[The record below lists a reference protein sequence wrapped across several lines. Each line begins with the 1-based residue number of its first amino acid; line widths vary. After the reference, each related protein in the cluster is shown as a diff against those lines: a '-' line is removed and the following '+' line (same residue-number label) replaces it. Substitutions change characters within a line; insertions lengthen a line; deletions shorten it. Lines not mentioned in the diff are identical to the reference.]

1 MNPSPSRFGSLRR
14 LSPREQRIVIGGGA
28 VAGLILLAAFGVLP
42 YYQRWS
48 ERSATIAAAGEQRDR
63 LRTLVA
69 SESAFR
75 QALVGRQAARG
86 TWGARLVSG
95 STPALAAS
103 ELQVL
108 VRRYAELS
116 AVEVDRV
123 NVVGEPTPIEGGLTA
138 IPLQLAAQGDIHG
151 LVQLLSLIQDG
162 ERLLVVDDLTVTA
175 GAPRSDGVQ
184 LLTWSMRLRGPYAA
198 AGAAEAT
205 RPM

>member
-1 MNPSPSRFGSLRR
+1 M
-14 LSPREQRIVIGGGA
+14 VIGGTA
-28 VAGLILLAAFGVLP
+28 VVGLMLLTAFGVLP

-48 ERSATIAAAGEQRDR
+48 SRNAAIAAAREQRDR
-63 LRTLVA
+63 LRALVA
-69 SESAFR
+69 GESAFR
-75 QALVGRQAARG
+75 QALEARRTARG
-86 TWGARLVSG
+86 IWGGRLVSG

-103 ELQVL
+103 ELQAL

-138 IPLQLAAQGDIHG
+138 IPLQLTAQGDIHG
-151 LVQLLSLIQDG
+151 LVQLLSFIQDG

-184 LLTWSMRLRGPYAA
+184 LLTWSMRLRGPYAQ

>member
-1 MNPSPSRFGSLRR
+1 M
-14 LSPREQRIVIGGGA
+14 VIAGA
-28 VAGLILLAAFGVLP
+28 AAAALALLIAFGVLP

-48 ERSATIAAAGEQRDR
+48 ARSATIVAAREQRDR
-63 LRTLVA
+63 LRALVGG
-69 SESAFR
+69 ESAYR
-75 QALVGRQAARG
+75 QALDARRTVRS

-103 ELQVL
+103 ELQAL

-138 IPLQLAAQGDIHG
+138 IPLQLTAQGDIHG
-151 LVQLLSLIQDG
+151 LLRLLSLIQDG
-162 ERLLVVDDLTVTA
+162 ERLLVADDLTVTA
-175 GAPRSDGVQ
+175 GAPRSDGIQ
-184 LLTWSMRLRGPYAA
+184 LLIWSMRLRGLYAVV
-198 AGAAEAT
+198 GTAEAT

>member
-1 MNPSPSRFGSLRR
+1 M
-14 LSPREQRIVIGGGA
+14 VIGGAA
-28 VAGLILLAAFGVLP
+28 VAGLMLLTAFGVLP
-42 YYQRWS
+42 YYRRWS
-48 ERSATIAAAGEQRDR
+48 ERSVTIAAAREQRDR

-75 QALVGRQAARG
+75 QALDARRTARG
-86 TWGARLVSG
+86 TWVARLVSG

-103 ELQVL
+103 ELQAL

-138 IPLQLAAQGDIHG
+138 IPLQLTAQGDIHG
-151 LVQLLSLIQDG
+151 LVQLLSLIQEG

-175 GAPRSDGVQ
+175 GAPRGDGVQ
-184 LLTWSMRLRGPYAA
+184 VLTWSVRLRGPYTAV
-198 AGAAEAT
+198 GAAEAM

>member
-1 MNPSPSRFGSLRR
+1 MSPSPSRLGSLRR
-14 LSPREQRIVIGGGA
+14 LSPRERRVVIGGAA
-28 VAGLILLAAFGVLP
+28 VAALMLLTAFGVLP

-48 ERSATIAAAGEQRDR
+48 SRSAAIAAAREQRDR
-63 LRTLVA
+63 LRALVA
-69 SESAFR
+69 GESAFR
-75 QALVGRQAARG
+75 QALEARRTARG
-86 TWGARLVSG
+86 TWGGRLVSG

-103 ELQVL
+103 ELQAL

-123 NVVGEPTPIEGGLTA
+123 NVVGEPTPIDGGLTA
-138 IPLQLAAQGDIHG
+138 IPLQLTAQGDIHG
-151 LVQLLSLIQDG
+151 LVQLLSLIQEG

-184 LLTWSMRLRGPYAA
+184 LLTWSMRLRGPYAQ
-198 AGAAEAT
+198 AGAAEVT